1 MWYFQMDNLSRVLN
15 MVRQDCYMASID
27 LEGAYY
33 TVLVLCMDRKHL
45 PFQFERNLYTYAYQ
59 IASCQLQEILP
70 KL

>member
-33 TVLVLCMDRKHL
+33 TVLVL
-45 PFQFERNLYTYAYQ
+45 
-59 IASCQLQEILP
+59 
-70 KL
+70 